1 MGKLQMRTDAEGRSL
16 WEYGTPDFPF
26 AHYRDE
32 LALCEENR
40 IDWHWHRSFEL
51 TLVERG
57 VLTLRL
63 LTETHTLQAGDML
76 FLNSGTIHCFEDG
89 GGCVLK
95 DLIFA
100 PELLAAPDGRV
111 YREHIVPVQNSCQSF
126 AIIRGNSVHAQ
137 KLSDSIQNALIITA
151 DSSDSLYALR
161 VQCALLLIWQ
171 ELLPMLSRNSV
182 FSTGYD
188 RSMQL
193 RMRQMLSY
201 IHAHYGERI
210 TLSDIAASAGVSE
223 REASRCFS
231 LCIQTSPVKYLNQ
244 VRIREAEKLL
254 SQTDLSIS
262 AVAEATGFDSPGYF
276 AKTFRAK
283 NGITP
288 KGFRARQ
295 IPGYTTA

>member
-1 MGKLQMRTDAEGRSL
+1 MEKLQMRTDAEGRSL

-32 LALCEENR
+32 LALCKENC

-51 TLVERG
+51 TWVERG

-76 FLNSGTIHCFEDG
+76 FLNSGTIHRFEDG

-95 DLIFA
+95 DLLFA

-111 YREHIVPVQNSCQSF
+111 YREHIVPVQNSGQSF
-126 AIIRGNSVHAQ
+126 AIIQGSSVHAQ
-137 KLSDSIQNALIITA
+137 TLSDPIQNALMITA
-151 DSSDSLYALR
+151 DSSDPLYALR
-161 VQCALLLIWQ
+161 VQCAMLLIWQ
-171 ELLPMLSRNSV
+171 ALLPLLSKNSV
-182 FSTGYD
+182 SPAGQD

-210 TLSDIAASAGVSE
+210 TLSDIAASAGISE

-231 LCIQTSPVKYLNQ
+231 RCIQTSPVKYRNQ
-244 VRIREAEKLL
+244 VRLREAEKLL
-254 SQTDLSIS
+254 SQTGLSIS
-262 AVAEATGFDSPGYF
+262 AIAEETGFDSPGYF
-276 AKTFRAK
+276 TKTFRAK

-288 KGFRARQ
+288 KAFRARK
-295 IPGYTTA
+295 